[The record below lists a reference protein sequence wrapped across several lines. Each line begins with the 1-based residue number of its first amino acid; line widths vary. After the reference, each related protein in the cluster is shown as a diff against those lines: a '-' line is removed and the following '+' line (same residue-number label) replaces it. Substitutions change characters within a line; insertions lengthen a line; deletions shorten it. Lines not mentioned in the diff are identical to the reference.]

1 MMWDGRGGR
10 GMGMGRMGPDSAA
23 PPGKLHLGHL
33 GRIAAYLRPYVWHT
47 VVIFGCIA
55 AAAAVGLVPPLII
68 RAIIDRALPDHD
80 GRLLDLLVVGMILV
94 PVVSGFIGV
103 LQNYLNARV
112 GQAIMF
118 DLRNELFAHLQRMS
132 LRFYVQTQTGQIM
145 SRVNNDVGAVQN
157 AVTGTMVG
165 IVTSTVTV
173 VSTLAVIFALNAHL
187 AILAVLILP
196 AFVAPMR
203 SVGRFRQRISRRTQ
217 QRQADLTAHMEERLS
232 ISGFILTRVFGRQAD
247 ERQRFRAI
255 NEDLMTLQIRQTM
268 VGRWFFML
276 LSVLSAVGPALIYW
290 YGGRLVISNALTIGT
305 VVAFVAYLG
314 NLYRPVTNLA
324 NVYVDLRGALG
335 VFERIFEYLDM
346 VPDVRDEPGA
356 KALPPVRGR
365 VNFRD
370 VTFAYPG
377 ADRPAVDHISFDI
390 EPGQL
395 VALVGPSGAGK
406 TTLTTLVPR
415 FYDPDAGTV
424 EIDGQDVRQ
433 VTLDSLGAQLAMV
446 TQETFLFHTTIM
458 ENLLYARPGA
468 SEAEVVAAAR
478 AANIHDFIASL
489 PAGYQTVV
497 GERGYR
503 LSGGEKQR
511 LAIAR
516 AVLKDPR
523 ILILDEATSAL
534 DSTSE
539 ALIQEALTPLMLG
552 RTSIVIAHRLSTIL
566 SADVILVLDHG
577 RLVEQGRHAELLAL
591 GGLYALLYRQQ
602 FRDPA
607 RALAPG
613 AATPTGVRRGQP
625 RPAAGVSLAEAVEA

>member
-1 MMWDGRGGR
+1 MWDGFGGRGGGFGRGGR
-10 GMGMGRMGPDSAA
+10 GEEA
-23 PPGKLHLGHL
+23 PPSKLKLGHL
-33 GRIAAYLRPYVWHT
+33 GRIAAYLRPYFWHT
-47 VVIFGCIA
+47 AVIFLCVGVA
-55 AAAAVGLVPPLII
+55 AAIGLVPPLII
-68 RAIIDRALPDHD
+68 RAIIDRALPQHD
-80 GRLLDLLVVGMILV
+80 GRLLDLLVLAMILV
-94 PVVSGFIGV
+94 PIGSGLIGV
-103 LQNYLNARV
+103 LQNYFNSRV

-132 LRFYVQTQTGQIM
+132 LRFYVVTQTGQIM

-157 AVTGTMVG
+157 AVTGTLVG

-173 VSTLAVIFALNAHL
+173 ASTLAVIFALNAHL

-203 SVGRFRQRISRRTQ
+203 SVGRFRQRLSRLTQ

-232 ISGFILTRVFGRQAD
+232 ISGFILTRIFGRQSD
-247 ERQRFRAI
+247 ERERFRSI
-255 NEDLMTLQIRQTM
+255 NRDLMALQIRQTM

-276 LSVLSAVGPALIYW
+276 LGVLSSVGPALIYW
-290 YGGRLVISNALTIGT
+290 YGGHLVIDGGLTVGT

-335 VFERIFEYLDM
+335 VFDRIFEYLDM
-346 VPDVRDEPGA
+346 VPEVRDEPGA
-356 KALPPVRGR
+356 VPLPPVRGQ
-365 VNFRD
+365 VSFRD
-370 VTFAYPG
+370 VTFAYSG
-377 ADRPAVDHISFDI
+377 SDRAAVDHVSFTI

-395 VALVGPSGAGK
+395 AALVGPSGAGK
-406 TTLTTLVPR
+406 TTVTTMVPR
-415 FYDPDAGTV
+415 FYDPDSGAV
-424 EIDGQDVRQ
+424 EIDGIDVRR
-433 VTLDSLGAQLAMV
+433 VTLDSLGTQLAMV

-458 ENLLYARPGA
+458 ENLRYARPEA
-468 SEAEVVAAAR
+468 TEAEVTAAAR

-489 PAGYQTVV
+489 PKGYQTVV

-516 AVLKDPR
+516 AVLKDPT

-534 DSTSE
+534 DSKSE
-539 ALIQEALTPLMLG
+539 SLIQEALVPLMKG

-566 SADVILVLDHG
+566 SADVILVLDRG
-577 RLVEQGRHAELLAL
+577 RLVEQGTHEQLLARE
-591 GGLYALLYRQQ
+591 GLYSSLYHQQ
-602 FRDPA
+602 FRDT
-607 RALAPG
+607 LDQV
-613 AATPTGVRRGQP
+613 AAEDVPVAQ
-625 RPAAGVSLAEAVEA
+625 AV